1 MWQTR
6 CVWRCKSIYGCV
18 TTGWSGKRDEGGRF
32 IMQSVPMK
40 MVCAYFRALQ
50 STKVLLCPFHC
61 EVEKRIGSCTLEF
74 ISVPPVL
81 ASCCRIKKHH
91 KVGIPVPVGSSIGS
105 RPTIPTD
112 HPRLCVPF
120 GEPSLLSLCPSLW
133 SRCFDVY
140 ACRLVDRQNETNLLE
155 RRSPLPRYDS
165 ALIILLLVVCIQ
177 RD

>member
-1 MWQTR
+1 
-6 CVWRCKSIYGCV
+6 
-18 TTGWSGKRDEGGRF
+18 
-32 IMQSVPMK
+32 MQSVPMK

-105 RPTIPTD
+105 RPTIPID

-120 GEPSLLSLCPSLW
+120 GEPSLLSLCLSVIAML
-133 SRCFDVY
+133 RRVCLQ
-140 ACRLVDRQNETNLLE
+140 A
-155 RRSPLPRYDS
+155 RRSTKRNELAGTKITTISIHISFNFPL
-165 ALIILLLVVCIQ
+165 
-177 RD
+177 